1 MGVHYNNGILQA
13 LPTKP
18 SAYWDFANKQTTVD
32 LMQGLSLVFSRSS
45 VGTYFD
51 ANGAVQ
57 TANSNIPRYDIDPI
71 TKEKLGLLVEI
82 SSTNILLNSTTLS
95 TQSVSVAASTY
106 TLSFYGTGTVTL
118 SGVYTGSLVGTGAFP
133 VRSILTFAVATAGT
147 LTLTVSGTV
156 QYAQLEN
163 TSFATSYIPT
173 TSASVTRSAESAT
186 LATSS
191 SWYDTTKG
199 TLFIESRNTGYVNS
213 AHAGVGLSLDNS
225 QFQRNL
231 ITLNLQRDSPFY
243 REGSVVIFPDTGSYV
258 SQDTPGPSN
267 NITNGNIFYKF
278 AASFSNTYIAFAYNG
293 LGASSVASFA
303 MPTITRLLIS
313 TNTNYVYDA
322 FSGSIKSVRYY
333 PATFTASQLAYLTKY

>member
-1 MGVHYNNGILQA
+1 MGIHYNNGILQA

-18 SAYWDFANKQTTVD
+18 NVYWDFSNKQTIVD
-32 LMQGLSLVFSRSS
+32 LIKGLSLVFSRNSI
-45 VGTYFD
+45 GTYFD
-51 ANGAVQ
+51 ASGTIQ
-57 TANSNIPRYDIDPI
+57 TASANIPRYDIDPI
-71 TKEKLGLLVEI
+71 TKEKLGLLIEI
-82 SSTNILLNSTTLS
+82 DSTNILLNSSTLS

-106 TLSFYGTGTVTL
+106 TLSFYGTGTVSL
-118 SGVYTGSLVGTGAFP
+118 SGAYTGSLNGTGIFP
-133 VRSILTFAVATAGT
+133 VRSVLTFAVASAGT

-173 TSASVTRSAESAT
+173 TSTSVTRFADSAT
-186 LATSS
+186 LATSA
-191 SWYDTTKG
+191 SWYDATKG
-199 TLFIESRNTGYVNS
+199 TLFIESRNRGYVNS

-243 REGSVVIFPDTGSYV
+243 REGSLIIFPDTGSYIGQ
-258 SQDTPGPSN
+258 STTGPSN
-267 NITNGNIFYKF
+267 NITDGNIFYRF
-278 AASFSNTYIAFAYNG
+278 AASFANTYTGFAYNG
-293 LGASSVASFA
+293 LGESSVTSFV

-313 TNTNYVYDA
+313 TNSNYVYDA